1 MRKLLHQ
8 IETFKSFLTSLQ
20 SLQSNYLLSL
30 NQVKF
35 QFTEYFAQNNEQILH
50 SSLSNMHSL
59 LKNIRQILLNVF
71 NEFNNK
77 ILSVSFEYIN
87 ATHNDNILNSIEQ
100 TETTLRVIDKQVH
113 KAKKTYYEALEYVE
127 EKSIEHEIGQSIKTN
142 KTLQRAIEIAKEK
155 EEIYK
160 EKINLYNNHIDSL
173 HNEIEH
179 YHLFYKSYILFEKQ
193 QYEKIIR
200 LYHKTFNQ
208 LSTVVDTLLTSMS
221 NINQDNNNNNNN
233 SSNKDVHF
241 NMKLFSHMS
250 FEEYVPT
257 LIEQN
262 EVDLNRKQKLL
273 LNIQKYFKIKINNN
287 IKESKED
294 IEFYNHLK
302 TLFSSDLSDTNCV
315 YENITSKYL
324 MSRYYREKF
333 LSFVN
338 RKRGK
343 ESNINK
349 EEVFNILLKVFNF
362 LFTQMTITNEYSN
375 IKYLLLLSQSFY
387 YFNPLTNKKVFI
399 EDGLKM
405 NETLCNE
412 EYWIQFIEKAI
423 KHETY
428 NGHTNIFFPFYVNII
443 NMVEFVKCKAKVMK
457 VIEHFL
463 EKYKYNDKE
472 KEDIMEEVQK
482 NLKLLEEKANNECNN
497 N

>member
-127 EKSIEHEIGQSIKTN
+127 EKSIEHENGQSIKTN

-387 YFNPLTNKKVFI
+387 YFNPLTNKKIFI

>member
-1 MRKLLHQ
+1 
-8 IETFKSFLTSLQ
+8 
-20 SLQSNYLLSL
+20 
-30 NQVKF
+30 
-35 QFTEYFAQNNEQILH
+35 
-50 SSLSNMHSL
+50 
-59 LKNIRQILLNVF
+59 
-71 NEFNNK
+71 
-77 ILSVSFEYIN
+77 
-87 ATHNDNILNSIEQ
+87 
-100 TETTLRVIDKQVH
+100 
-113 KAKKTYYEALEYVE
+113 
-127 EKSIEHEIGQSIKTN
+127 
-142 KTLQRAIEIAKEK
+142 
-155 EEIYK
+155 
-160 EKINLYNNHIDSL
+160 
-173 HNEIEH
+173 
-179 YHLFYKSYILFEKQ
+179 
-193 QYEKIIR
+193 
-200 LYHKTFNQ
+200 
-208 LSTVVDTLLTSMS
+208 MS
-221 NINQDNNNNNNN
+221 NINQDKNNNE
-233 SSNKDVHF
+233 DLHF
-241 NMKLFSHMS
+241 NIKLFPFIS

-262 EVDLNRKQKLL
+262 EVDHKRKQKLL
-273 LNIQKYFKIKINNN
+273 LNIQKYFKIKINNSV
-287 IKESKED
+287 KESKED
-294 IEFYNHLK
+294 IEFYDHLK
-302 TLFSSDLSDTNCV
+302 TLFSSDSSDTNYV

-324 MSRYYREKF
+324 MSRCYREKF
-333 LSFVN
+333 LSFMN

-349 EEVFNILLKVFNF
+349 EEVFNMLLKVFNF

-387 YFNPLTNKKVFI
+387 YFNPLTNKKIFI

-428 NGHTNIFFPFYVNII
+428 NGQTNMFFPFYVNII
-443 NMVEFVKCKAKVMK
+443 NMVEFVKCKTKVMK